1 MKNFNITRFAHVMRW
16 QLSER
21 RGLYT
26 YAAAGFIIIAFATL
40 LIPFL
45 AGVFRQDYYDSS
57 YTSTASTIL
66 TVVITWYYL
75 ACGALIVADL
85 GDKRKRISAFMLP
98 ASRLEKFSARYL
110 YLIIALPLAFVAGFV
125 VGDLLQMGIFQAM
138 FGNSRSAFA
147 LFLTVTVDTFPR
159 LSFSFGDTF
168 IGFMGLLWLHS
179 IFLLIGTF
187 FRRHAWILSNLL
199 VFVAATL
206 FIGGIAFAAKAVL
219 DTLYGD
225 GIYRVG
231 IITTPL
237 ATTLHTLA
245 LILVIAFNYWASFR
259 IYSRM
264 QAVTNKTLNF

>member
-1 MKNFNITRFAHVMRW
+1 MNNFNITRFTHVMRW
-16 QLSER
+16 QLAER

-40 LIPFL
+40 LLPFL
-45 AGVFRQDYYDSS
+45 SGVFTQDYYDSS
-57 YTSTASTIL
+57 CTSTASTIL

-75 ACGALIVADL
+75 ACGALIAADL
-85 GDKRKRISAFMLP
+85 GDKRKRISAFLLP

-110 YLIIALPLAFVAGFV
+110 YLIIALPLAFIAGFV
-125 VGDLLQMGIFQAM
+125 VGDLLQMGIYQAL

-147 LFLTVTVDTFPR
+147 QFLIVTVDASPR

-168 IGFMGLLWLHS
+168 TGFMGMLWLHS
-179 IFLLIGTF
+179 LFLLVGTF

-199 VFVAATL
+199 LFVAATL
-206 FIGGIAFAAKAVL
+206 LIGGAAFMAKEVL
-219 DTLYGD
+219 DTLCGD

-237 ATTLHTLA
+237 TSILYHLA
-245 LILVIAFNYWASFR
+245 MLLVIAFNYWAAFR

-264 QAVTNKTLNF
+264 QAVTNKTFNF